1 MALPPPLPPEDRTV
15 GQLVAETI
23 RLYGRRFWAS
33 LPLGLPLAVTGQV
46 IAGRSISSQVA
57 LLWAAA
63 PLLTASYVWASSIVL
78 AAPLTRRSF
87 AVGLVAGTLV
97 FLPAP
102 VLMTLFL
109 LPALAWL
116 ALFGLAVPVA
126 VVEGAGV
133 RASLTR
139 ARRLGTV
146 DYVHALGSLATL
158 AIVFVLT
165 ALVLG
170 FLLQGQGE
178 QTARVAAF
186 LASLVLGPVLFL
198 GAALLYTD
206 QSARLIRSAR
216 PQRPRR
222 RRRHA
227 DLHPADDAHRTGRP
241 DPEVESGEAARGQS

>member
-46 IAGRSISSQVA
+46 IAGRSISAQVA

-78 AAPLTRRSF
+78 DTPLTRRSF
-87 AVGLVAGTLV
+87 TVGLVAGTLV

-126 VVEGAGV
+126 VVEGTGV
-133 RASLTR
+133 RASLT
-139 ARRLGTV
+139 
-146 DYVHALGSLATL
+146 
-158 AIVFVLT
+158 
-165 ALVLG
+165 
-170 FLLQGQGE
+170 
-178 QTARVAAF
+178 
-186 LASLVLGPVLFL
+186 
-198 GAALLYTD
+198 
-206 QSARLIRSAR
+206 
-216 PQRPRR
+216 
-222 RRRHA
+222 
-227 DLHPADDAHRTGRP
+227 
-241 DPEVESGEAARGQS
+241 